1 MPQPNEGDVTHYIQK
16 IWPTAKFTTEFELR
30 IHSEPLQ
37 NQNDFMIKLSF
48 PFTEE
53 KIRALKIGDEVLIPG
68 VVFTGRDARCEW
80 GD

>member
-1 MPQPNEGDVTHYIQK
+1 M
-16 IWPTAKFTTEFELR
+16 
-30 IHSEPLQ
+30 Q